1 MAKNFTVEGVGDE
14 VVLTVD
20 GVQSLPAETVAILVD
35 NDLGCTIDLLELNT
49 YRYFCGH
56 RVFVQNDANARF
68 QLLVGSE
75 EYVVSRFEG
84 VSGLPTRT
92 TLLQNRPNPFNPAT
106 VIRYDVARPGQVRI
120 RVYNLSGAFV
130 TTLLSEYQEAGRY
143 ETVWRGEDD
152 SGRRVSSGVY
162 FYRLETG
169 DFVETKRMML
179 IR

>member
-1 MAKNFTVEGVGDE
+1 M
-14 VVLTVD
+14 
-20 GVQSLPAETVAILVD
+20 
-35 NDLGCTIDLLELNT
+35 
-49 YRYFCGH
+49 
-56 RVFVQNDANARF
+56 
-68 QLLVGSE
+68 LVGSE
-75 EYVVSRFEG
+75 DYVASHIDDLSV
-84 VSGLPTRT
+84 LPLRT
-92 TLLQNRPNPFNPAT
+92 ALLQNRPNPFNPAT
-106 VIRYDVARPGQVRI
+106 VIRYDVARSGQVRI

-169 DFVETKRMML
+169 DFVETKRMVL